1 MSVNIFFCHAH
12 KDEPLL
18 TKLKTHL
25 RPLQRQG
32 LIDVWHD
39 RNISAGT
46 EWEREIS
53 QHIDE
58 ADIILLLISPD
69 FIDSDYCYSIEMKR
83 ALERRELGEAHV
95 IPIILRPV
103 DWEGA
108 PFNKLQ
114 TLPKDAKPV
123 TSRAWRNADE
133 AFSGI
138 AENIRKVINEIST
151 DVNSSNE
158 KREPQP
164 PESFDFTQQNNDQ
177 VYQIII
183 KEWVRRTELDN
194 WAEWSSRILTNRPAL
209 STERDDNLILLS
221 GWLFG
226 RIWPKRYPVLDEA
239 FINFRRILQDF
250 YQTFHKYAETREG
263 EVFVFQFYKKQWNSP
278 TYTKDLILYKYHVVL
293 IHDLMLELTRA
304 ANYICDA
311 FRQFID
317 PGFRLLEGKVLVERD
332 FVFYENFDFFD
343 YELFLTEYRGQERIL
358 QPYPGLEQFKIDREN
373 RDVYFGDII

>member
-194 WAEWSSRILTNRPAL
+194 SISS
-209 STERDDNLILLS
+209 
-221 GWLFG
+221 
-226 RIWPKRYPVLDEA
+226 
-239 FINFRRILQDF
+239 
-250 YQTFHKYAETREG
+250 TR
-263 EVFVFQFYKKQWNSP
+263 
-278 TYTKDLILYKYHVVL
+278 
-293 IHDLMLELTRA
+293 
-304 ANYICDA
+304 
-311 FRQFID
+311 
-317 PGFRLLEGKVLVERD
+317 
-332 FVFYENFDFFD
+332 
-343 YELFLTEYRGQERIL
+343 
-358 QPYPGLEQFKIDREN
+358 
-373 RDVYFGDII
+373 